1 MCCAA
6 SGLAGP
12 PPEQAHSTGHIAW
25 AAADRNI
32 AWDQDVELGRQM
44 LSGMHPCVIE
54 AATEVPFGTITGDH
68 VAELLEGRSVKVSA
82 GMSALTT
89 SFQDLG

>member
-12 PPEQAHSTGHIAW
+12 SVEQPHSTRCIAW

-54 AATEVPFGTITGDH
+54 AVTEVPFGTITEDH
-68 VAELLEGRSVKVSA
+68 VAQLLEGRSVKASA
-82 GMSALTT
+82 GCWR
-89 SFQDLG
+89 